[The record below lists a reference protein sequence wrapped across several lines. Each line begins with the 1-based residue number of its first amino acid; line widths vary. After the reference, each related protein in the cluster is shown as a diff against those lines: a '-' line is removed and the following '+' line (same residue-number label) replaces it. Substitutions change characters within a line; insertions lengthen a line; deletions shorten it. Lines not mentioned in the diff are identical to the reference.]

1 MKRIAFLFLLAV
13 LIVSLTSQSH
23 AVDLKKGSVI
33 SSTPGPGE
41 LAVNINLLGEKG
53 AVYIPGN
60 EIRLS
65 FQTTKDA
72 YVVLYDV
79 DVDGN
84 VQLLYPEDGHLVL
97 SEGHKAYFMPPP
109 GNGVI
114 WTAGQTTGVEYIHAV
129 AVTDPARIND
139 NELYFLARNGS
150 LSDDKQFRVDLDPYL
165 AFNMIDE
172 QLVNG
177 AENDPPATDF
187 TYFFINKHVE
197 YPRYL
202 CSKCHS
208 PEKLPD
214 PYAMECPEIVIE
226 KISYEEEP
234 HYPYPPLY
242 DVKHVAEKTNE
253 DTTYSSDRYSD
264 KWVNKDADTDNGD
277 NNGDATHPYL
287 TVDYAGH
294 PFWGS
299 WGPTLIAF
307 DPFYW
312 DPFWWDFNWGCNWS
326 DNYWWPSYGWWYPPS
341 YYWSYHY
348 RYPWWGPRWND
359 WSYGQW
365 DGGWSGRNWRP
376 IYGGHNAVKRPLDY
390 ARTNADIHR
399 VRAVAGSRLAQT
411 ENRDVSR
418 RLVRSTLERSVI
430 QRTVGR
436 TAVEGRTGLVRNRE
450 LTRTRI
456 YGNEGERRGSSPTAN
471 RDLRA
476 RESGRTRE
484 PVNRRLPSVYQG
496 TNARGVD
503 RSRGESPRQRS
514 GEGGRDVIRHADPGR
529 RSSDSGRGEST
540 RSRSSE
546 SPARGRSGSV
556 ERSGWGGDRR
566 RVSSDISMN
575 RYGRD
580 GSRGWSSA
588 PARGYGGGVQTVSRA
603 SGPAAASA
611 RTSGAQAS
619 AGRSRSR

>member
-1 MKRIAFLFLLAV
+1 MKRIACLFLLAV

-23 AVDLKKGSVI
+23 AVDLKKGNVI
-33 SSTPGPGE
+33 TNTPGPGE
-41 LAVNINLLGEKG
+41 LAVSVNLLGEKG
-53 AVYIPGN
+53 AVYVPGN

-84 VQLLYPEDGHLVL
+84 VQLLYPTDGRLVL
-97 SEGHKAYFMPPP
+97 SEGRKAYFMPPP

-114 WTAGQTTGVEYIHAV
+114 WTAGEKTGVEYIHAV

-150 LSDDKQFRVDLDPYL
+150 VSGDKQFRVDLDPYL
-165 AFNMIDE
+165 AFNMIDGE
-172 QLVNG
+172 LVNG
-177 AENDPPATDF
+177 AENEPPATDF
-187 TYFFINKHVE
+187 TYFYINKHVE

-226 KISYEEEP
+226 KISYEEQP
-234 HYPYPPLY
+234 RYPYPPLY
-242 DVKHVAEKTNE
+242 DVKHVTEKTNE
-253 DTTYSSDRYSD
+253 DTTYSSGNYSD
-264 KWVNKDADTDNGD
+264 KWLGRDSDTDSD
-277 NNGDATHPYL
+277 SEYNGDATHTYL
-287 TVDYAGH
+287 TMDYAGH

-299 WGPTLIAF
+299 GGPSLIAF

-312 DPFWWDFNWGCNWS
+312 DPFWWDFNWGFNWG

-348 RYPWWGPRWND
+348 RYPWWGQQWND
-359 WSYGQW
+359 WSYCQW
-365 DGGWSGRNWRP
+365 GGGRCGRNWRP
-376 IYGGHNAVKRPLDY
+376 IYGGQNAVKRPLDY

-399 VRAVAGSRLAQT
+399 VRAVAGSRLVQN
-411 ENRDVSR
+411 ENRDITR
-418 RLVRSTLERSVI
+418 RLERSTLVRRAVD
-430 QRTVGR
+430 RTAGR
-436 TAVEGRTGLVRNRE
+436 TAVGGRTGLVRNRE
-450 LTRTRI
+450 LSRTRI
-456 YGNEGERRGSSPTAN
+456 YGNEGIQRGSSPGAN
-471 RDLRA
+471 RILRA

-484 PVNRRLPSVYQG
+484 PVIRRPPSVYQG
-496 TNARGVD
+496 NNARGVD

-546 SPARGRSGSV
+546 SPARERSGSV
-556 ERSGWGGDRR
+556 DRSGSNGDRR
-566 RVSSDISMN
+566 RVSSDVSMN

-580 GSRGWSSA
+580 SSRGWSSA
-588 PARGYGGGVQTVSRA
+588 PARGYGGGAQTVNR
-603 SGPAAASA
+603 GSA
-611 RTSGAQAS
+611 P

>member
-13 LIVSLTSQSH
+13 VIVSLTSQTN

-33 SSTPGPGE
+33 SSAPAQSE

-53 AVYIPGN
+53 AVYRPGN

-84 VQLLYPEDGHLVL
+84 VQLLYPEDGRLVL
-97 SEGHKAYFMPPP
+97 SEGRKAYFMPPP
-109 GNGVI
+109 GKGMI

-139 NELYFLARNGS
+139 DELYFLARNGS
-150 LSDDKQFRVDLDPYL
+150 LSDEKRFRVDLDPYL

-172 QLVNG
+172 ELVKG

-187 TYFFINKHVE
+187 TYFYINKHVE

-226 KISYEEEP
+226 KIAYEEDP

-242 DVKHVAEKTNE
+242 DVKHVAEKTKE

-264 KWVNKDADTDNGD
+264 KWLDKDADT
-277 NNGDATHPYL
+277 NNENDTGDATHLYL

-299 WGPTLIAF
+299 WGPTLLAF

-312 DPFWWDFNWGCNWS
+312 DPFWWDFNWGFNWGDS
-326 DNYWWPSYGWWYPPS
+326 YWWPSYGWWYPPS
-341 YYWSYHY
+341 YYWAYHY
-348 RYPWWGPRWND
+348 RYPWWGPYWND
-359 WSYGQW
+359 WGYCGWYGE
-365 DGGWSGRNWRP
+365 GHGHNWRP
-376 IYGGHNAVKRPLDY
+376 IYGGQNVVKRPLDY
-390 ARTNADIHR
+390 ARTNSDIHR
-399 VRAVAGSRLAQT
+399 VRAVAGSRLVQT
-411 ENRDVSR
+411 ENRDVAR
-418 RLVRSTLERSVI
+418 RLERSTLERRAIERSA
-430 QRTVGR
+430 GR
-436 TAVEGRTGLVRNRE
+436 TAVAGRAGLVRNRE
-450 LTRTRI
+450 LTRTII
-456 YGNEGERRGSSPTAN
+456 YGNAGERRGPSRTAN
-471 RDLRA
+471 RDLRT
-476 RESGRTRE
+476 RESDRTRE
-484 PVNRRLPSVYQG
+484 PVSGRLPSVDQG
-496 TNARGVD
+496 TGGRRVE
-503 RSRGESPRQRS
+503 RSGQESPRQRS
-514 GEGGRDVIRHADPGR
+514 GDGGRDVIRHADPGR

-540 RSRSSE
+540 RSRSSG
-546 SPARGRSGSV
+546 SPTRGRSGSV
-556 ERSGWGGDRR
+556 DRSGSSSDKR
-566 RVSSDISMN
+566 RVSSDLSMG

-580 GSRGWSSA
+580 SSRGWSSG
-588 PARGYGGGVQTVSRA
+588 PARGYGGAVQTAGRA
-603 SGPAAASA
+603 AAPAAASA
-611 RTSGAQAS
+611 RTSGAPAT

>member
-1 MKRIAFLFLLAV
+1 MKRIACLFLLAV

-23 AVDLKKGSVI
+23 AVDLKKGSAI

-41 LAVNINLLGEKG
+41 LAVNVSMLGEKG
-53 AVYIPGN
+53 AVYRPGN

-84 VQLLYPEDGHLVL
+84 VQLLYPEDGRLVL
-97 SEGHKAYFMPPP
+97 SEGRKDYFMPPP

-150 LSDDKQFRVDLDPYL
+150 LSDEKRFRVDLDPYL

-172 QLVNG
+172 ELVNG

-187 TYFFINKHVE
+187 TYFYINKHVE

-226 KISYEEEP
+226 KISYEEDP

-242 DVKHVAEKTNE
+242 DVKHVAENSNE

-264 KWVNKDADTDNGD
+264 KWLGRDTDTDNED
-277 NNGDATHPYL
+277 NNGDASHLYL
-287 TVDYAGH
+287 TVDYPGH

-299 WGPTLIAF
+299 GGPTLIAF

-312 DPFWWDFNWGCNWS
+312 DPFWWDFNWGFNWG

-341 YYWSYHY
+341 YYWAYHY
-348 RYPWWGPRWND
+348 RYPWWGPYWND
-359 WSYGQW
+359 WSYCQSDWGR
-365 DGGWSGRNWRP
+365 GGRNWRP
-376 IYGGHNAVKRPLDY
+376 IYGGQNAVKRPLDY
-390 ARTNADIHR
+390 ARTSADIHR
-399 VRAVAGSRLAQT
+399 VRAVAGSRLVQT
-411 ENRDVSR
+411 GNRDIAR
-418 RLVRSTLERSVI
+418 RLERSTLERRAI
-430 QRTVGR
+430 ERTVGR
-436 TAVEGRTGLVRNRE
+436 TAVVGRAGLVRNRE

-456 YGNEGERRGSSPTAN
+456 YGNDGERRSMSRTTN
-471 RDLRA
+471 RELRT

-484 PVNRRLPSVYQG
+484 PVSRRLPSVNQR
-496 TNARGVD
+496 TNAPRLE
-503 RSRGESPRQRS
+503 RPRQESPRQRS
-514 GEGGRDVIRHADPGR
+514 GEGGRDVIRHSDPGR

-540 RSRSSE
+540 RSRSSG
-546 SPARGRSGSV
+546 SSTRDRSGSV
-556 ERSGWGGDRR
+556 DRSGSSSDRR
-566 RVSSDISMN
+566 RVSSDVSMN
-575 RYGRD
+575 RSGRD
-580 GSRGWSSA
+580 NSRGWSPA
-588 PARGYGGGVQTVSRA
+588 PARGYGGAARTVSRA
-603 SGPAAASA
+603 AAPAAASA
-611 RTSGAQAS
+611 RTSGAPAP
-619 AGRSRSR
+619 AGRSRAR